1 MDSQALFVALFLVF
15 LALFLALFWT
25 VSSGIHCNTSSGQ
38 EHGRGRLLLVLSIH
52 FCTCD
57 SDSDSGSDS
66 DPATEKTKPCVPSA
80 GVDEKKRHKEEAC
93 K

>member
-1 MDSQALFVALFLVF
+1 MIHDCLIRCHLKLKKKKVALRETERTQWAL
-15 LALFLALFWT
+15 LACL
-25 VSSGIHCNTSSGQ
+25 
-38 EHGRGRLLLVLSIH
+38 LSIH

-80 GVDEKKRHKEEAC
+80 GVDERKQHKEEAC